1 MAAFVSSVRGCWL
14 LCLALCAAEFVN
26 LLKQGGMGALELVAM
41 ELKGA
46 GAFVS
51 RSLSWTVRIC
61 ACVLV
66 FVLKSNRFAL
76 LT

>member
-1 MAAFVSSVRGCWL
+1 MC
-14 LCLALCAAEFVN
+14 CQHAEFVS

-51 RSLSWTVRIC
+51 RSLSWTVRTADSLVGGWGRDMFVVNPHAVGGC
-61 ACVLV
+61 QHVLV
-66 FVLKSNRFAL
+66 WL
-76 LT
+76 LP

>member
-1 MAAFVSSVRGCWL
+1 MFLS
-14 LCLALCAAEFVN
+14 LCGAEFVN

-51 RSLSWTVRIC
+51 RSLSWTVSCWLWRGIVTAGALGFVQRVVSC
-61 ACVLV
+61 SAACVLSV
-66 FVLKSNRFAL
+66 
-76 LT
+76 